1 MRRICVYCGSN
12 RGARPDYAA
21 AAGEL
26 AAALVNHELELV
38 YGGSS
43 KGIMGVLAD
52 RVLEL
57 GGRVHGVIPRQLVAK
72 EAAHSGLT
80 RQHVVDSMHERK
92 TMMASLADA
101 FIAMP
106 GGFGT
111 IEEIIEVLTWGQLR
125 FHDKPCG
132 ILNVNGYFDHL
143 LRFLDHAEGEGFLRP
158 ESRRMLLADAQAN
171 DLLRRFGDYEA
182 PQVEKWIDGQ

>member
-12 RGARPDYAA
+12 PGVRPDYAA

-26 AAALVNHELELV
+26 ARVLVSRELELV

-52 RVLEL
+52 AVLEL
-57 GGRVHGVIPRQLVAK
+57 GGKVNGVIPRQLVAK

-92 TMMASLADA
+92 TMMASLADG

-111 IEEIIEVLTWGQLR
+111 LEELIEIVTWAQLR

-132 ILNVNGYFDHL
+132 LLNVRNYFGHL
-143 LRFLDHAEGEGFLRP
+143 LRYLDHAEAEGFLRP
-158 ESRRMLLADAQAN
+158 ENRRMLLVAADPDA
-171 DLLRRFGDYEA
+171 LLRLFDGYA
-182 PQVEKWIDGQ
+182 PPQVDKWLDT